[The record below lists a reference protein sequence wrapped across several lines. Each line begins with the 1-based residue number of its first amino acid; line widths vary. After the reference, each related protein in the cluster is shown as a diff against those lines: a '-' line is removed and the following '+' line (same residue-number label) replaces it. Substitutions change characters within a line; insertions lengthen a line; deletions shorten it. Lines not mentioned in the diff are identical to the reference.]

1 MDTNEDA
8 ATVESLP
15 GAPRSR
21 WLDTTPATEFD
32 PLDGDLRADVAVVG
46 GGIAGITTATQLQEA
61 GQSVALLEA
70 DRVVEAVTGHTTAKV
85 TSQHGLIYDHLRTAF
100 DTKTARLYAEANEA
114 AIEEIATRVEN
125 RTIDCDFQRRPAYTY
140 VADDGKRR
148 DVRREAVA
156 ARRAGLPA
164 EFVEATP
171 LPYDVECAVRFDDQA
186 QFHPRKYLLELV
198 EDLPGD
204 GSDVFEHTRVTDVSD
219 GDPCRVET
227 ERGTVRADDVV
238 VATHFPAFD
247 RAGYFARQYPK
258 RSYVL
263 AARLNG
269 TPPEGMYYRDEEPY
283 FSVRTHA
290 GDDGEFVFVGGQ
302 NHKTGQGG
310 STADRY
316 RELASEARKRFDID
330 GIAYRW
336 STQDYRTADRVPF
349 VGRLGPGTEH
359 LYIATGFGGWG
370 MTGGTVAGML
380 LSDLIVEGESPWA
393 EVFDPMRFDPAASAR
408 EVISENAKVA
418 REFVGDWATKPLTG
432 VVTLSPGDAT
442 VSRDGGR
449 VVGTYRD
456 ADGEDHR
463 VSAVCPHMGC
473 LLEWNDGEKSWDCP
487 CHGSRFTYE
496 GEVLD
501 GPANE
506 DLSRPDGE
514 EK

>member
-1 MDTNEDA
+1 MDTREEADA
-8 ATVESLP
+8 LESLP
-15 GAPRSR
+15 GEPRSL
-21 WLDTTPATEFD
+21 WLDTTQSTDFA
-32 PLDGDLRADVAVVG
+32 PLDGDLRVDVAVVG
-46 GGIAGITTATQLQEA
+46 GGIAGITTATHLREA
-61 GQSVALLEA
+61 GRTVALLEA
-70 DRVVEAVTGHTTAKV
+70 DRVLEAVTGHTTAKI
-85 TSQHGLIYDHLRTAF
+85 TAQHGLIYDHLRSTF
-100 DTKTARLYAEANEA
+100 DGRTARLYAEANEA
-114 AIEEIATRVEN
+114 AIEDVATRVDE
-125 RTIDCDFQRRPAYTY
+125 RDIDCDFRRQAAYTY
-140 VADDGKRR
+140 VTDESNRR
-148 DVRREAVA
+148 DVRREVSA
-156 ARRAGLPA
+156 ARRAELPA
-164 EFVEATP
+164 EFVEETP

-186 QFHPRKYLLELV
+186 QFHPRKYLLDLV

-204 GSDVFEHTRVTDVSD
+204 GSDVFERTRVTDVSD

-247 RAGYFARQYPK
+247 RGGYFARQYPK

-269 TPPEGMYYRDEEPY
+269 PLPEGMHYRDEESY

-302 NHKTGQGG
+302 NHETGRGG

-316 RELASEARKRFDID
+316 RELAREARERFDVD
-330 GIAYRW
+330 EIAYRW

-349 VGRLGPGTEH
+349 VGRLGPGTDSV
-359 LYIATGFGGWG
+359 YVATGFGGWG
-370 MTGGTVAGML
+370 MTGGTAAGML
-380 LSDLIVEGESPWA
+380 LADLIVDGESPW
-393 EVFDPMRFDPAASAR
+393 EDVFAPTRLDFAASAR
-408 EVISENAKVA
+408 EIASENAAVA
-418 REFVGDWATKPLTG
+418 REFVGDWATKPFTG

-456 ADGEDHR
+456 EDGEDHR

-501 GPANE
+501 GPANT
-506 DLSRPDGE
+506 DLPRPGDDG
-514 EK
+514 

>member
-1 MDTNEDA
+1 MDTRQEGDA
-8 ATVESLP
+8 GEPLP
-15 GAPRSR
+15 GEPRSP
-21 WLDTTPATEFD
+21 WLDTTPATDFD
-32 PLDGDLRADVAVVG
+32 PLEDDLRADVAVVG
-46 GGIAGITTATQLQEA
+46 GGIAGVTTATHLQEA
-61 GQSVALLEA
+61 GRSVALLEA
-70 DRVVEAVTGHTTAKV
+70 DRVVEGVTGHTTAKV
-85 TSQHGLIYDHLRTAF
+85 TAQHGLIYDHLRSTF
-100 DTKTARLYAEANEA
+100 DARTARLYAEANQA
-114 AIEEIATRVEN
+114 AIEDIGTRIADRG
-125 RTIDCDFQRRPAYTY
+125 IDCDFRRQPAYTY
-140 VADDGKRR
+140 VTDESKRR
-148 DVRREAVA
+148 DVRREVVA

-164 EFVEATP
+164 EFVEETP
-171 LPYDVECAVRFDDQA
+171 LPYGVECAVRFADQA

-198 EDLPGD
+198 EDLPGG
-204 GSDVFEHTRVTDVSD
+204 GSEVFEHTRVTDVSD
-219 GDPCRVET
+219 GEPCRVET

-247 RAGYFARQYPK
+247 RAGYFARQYSK

-269 TPPEGMYYRDEEPY
+269 SPPTGMHYRDEEPY
-283 FSVRTHA
+283 LSVRTHA
-290 GDDGEFVFVGGQ
+290 GDDGEYVFVGGQ

-316 RELASEARKRFDID
+316 RELAREARERFDVAEF
-330 GIAYRW
+330 AYRW

-359 LYIATGFGGWG
+359 LYVATGFGGWG

-380 LSDLIVEGESPWA
+380 LSDLVVDGESPWA
-393 EVFDPMRFDPAASAR
+393 DVFDPSRLGLSAAAR
-408 EVISENAKVA
+408 EIVSENADVA
-418 REFVGDWATKPLTG
+418 REFVGDWATKPFTG

-456 ADGEDHR
+456 ADSEDHR

-473 LLEWNDGEKSWDCP
+473 LLEWNDGEKTWDCP

-501 GPANE
+501 GPANT
-506 DLSRPDGE
+506 DLPRPDGDG
-514 EK
+514 